1 MACGKRRCGLI
12 YINPFPEKEVFH
24 RSGMSGCNLE
34 ALATEEEMSDQ
45 VDTVACEQ
53 TDLSS

>member
-1 MACGKRRCGLI
+1 MACGKKRCSFI
-12 YINPFPEKEVFH
+12 YIKRFPENEVFH
-24 RSGMSGCNLE
+24 RSGTSGCNPE
-34 ALATEEEMSDQ
+34 ALAIEEGMSDQ

>member
-1 MACGKRRCGLI
+1 MAWGEKRRGLI
-12 YINPFPEKEVFH
+12 YINRFPEKEVFH
-24 RSGMSGCNLE
+24 RSGMSGCNPG
-34 ALATEEEMSDQ
+34 ALTVEEEISDK

>member
-1 MACGKRRCGLI
+1 MVCGKRRYGLI
-12 YINPFPEKEVFH
+12 YTNTFLEKEVFH
-24 RSGMSGCNLE
+24 RSGTSGCNLE

-53 TDLSS
+53 TGLSS